1 MARTHAHGGT
11 VVSALNNRDEI
22 SYLREPAN
30 YANPRR
36 VKTIPLITLETIN
49 YDSGSKGTGREW
61 KFVRLPVSSRC
72 HIMPHPPLF
81 PLSFSLFDFI
91 PSLLFSFFFFLFF
104 YSTPSSSSVFV
115 GPRTPVETNA
125 EQYFSVVARRLPIN
139 TDFARTARST
149 LPVLRYLERLNGTVN
164 YRII

>member
-1 MARTHAHGGT
+1 MKFH
-11 VVSALNNRDEI
+11 I
-22 SYLREPAN
+22 
-30 YANPRR
+30 YANPLITYPRR

-49 YDSGSKGTGREW
+49 YDGGSKGMGGEW
-61 KFVRLPVSSRC
+61 KFVRLPVSSRG
-72 HIMPHPPLF
+72 HIMPHPPLS
-81 PLSFSLFDFI
+81 PP
-91 PSLLFSFFFFLFF
+91 PSLRFYTFPFFFFSFF
-104 YSTPSSSSVFV
+104 YSTPPPPSSSSVFV
-115 GPRTPVETNA
+115 GPRTPVETSA

>member
-49 YDSGSKGTGREW
+49 YDGGSKGTDREW

-81 PLSFSLFDFI
+81 PLSLSLFDFI
-91 PSLLFSFFFFLFF
+91 PSLLFSFFFSPFF

>member
-49 YDSGSKGTGREW
+49 YDGGSKGTDRNLYVCP
-61 KFVRLPVSSRC
+61 FPRAAISCLILRFFLSLSLSS
-72 HIMPHPPLF
+72 ILYL
-81 PLSFSLFDFI
+81 LS
-91 PSLLFSFFFFLFF
+91 FFLFF
-104 YSTPSSSSVFV
+104 SPVLLFHPLLFVRICRPPNASGNERRTIFLGGGASAADKYGLRAYSEEHPT
-115 GPRTPVETNA
+115 G
-125 EQYFSVVARRLPIN
+125 
-139 TDFARTARST
+139 FAVSRTA
-149 LPVLRYLERLNGTVN
+149 
-164 YRII
+164 

>member
-49 YDSGSKGTGREW
+49 YDGGSKGTDREW

-91 PSLLFSFFFFLFF
+91 PFLLFSFFFPVLLFHPLLFVRICRPPNASGNERRTIFLGGGASAADKYGLRA
-104 YSTPSSSSVFV
+104 YSEEHPT
-115 GPRTPVETNA
+115 G
-125 EQYFSVVARRLPIN
+125 
-139 TDFARTARST
+139 FAVSRTA
-149 LPVLRYLERLNGTVN
+149 
-164 YRII
+164 

>member
-49 YDSGSKGTGREW
+49 YDGGSKGTDREW

-91 PSLLFSFFFFLFF
+91 PSLLFSFFFPRSFIPPPPLRP
-104 YSTPSSSSVFV
+104 YLSAPERQWKRTQNNISRWWRV
-115 GPRTPVETNA
+115 GCR
-125 EQYFSVVARRLPIN
+125 
-139 TDFARTARST
+139 
-149 LPVLRYLERLNGTVN
+149 
-164 YRII
+164 

>member
-1 MARTHAHGGT
+1 MKFHIYGNPLIT
-11 VVSALNNRDEI
+11 
-22 SYLREPAN
+22 
-30 YANPRR
+30 NPRR

-49 YDSGSKGTGREW
+49 YDGGSKRNGCGEW
-61 KFVRLPVSSRC
+61 KFVRLPVFSLG
-72 HIMPHPPLF
+72 HIMRLRFFPPL
-81 PLSFSLFDFI
+81 SLRFYT
-91 PSLLFSFFFFLFF
+91 FSFFFFSFF
-104 YSTPSSSSVFV
+104 YFTPPALRPRYFV
-115 GPRTPVETNA
+115 GPRTPVETSA

>member
-1 MARTHAHGGT
+1 MKFH
-11 VVSALNNRDEI
+11 I
-22 SYLREPAN
+22 YAN
-30 YANPRR
+30 PLITNPRR

-49 YDSGSKGTGREW
+49 YDGGSKGMGGEW
-61 KFVRLPVSSRC
+61 KFVRLPVSSRG

-81 PLSFSLFDFI
+81 PPL
-91 PSLLFSFFFFLFF
+91 PSILCLLLFFPFPPFISPI
-104 YSTPSSSSVFV
+104 SPSSSSSSPVFV
-115 GPRTPVETNA
+115 GPRTPVETSA

>member
-1 MARTHAHGGT
+1 MKFHIYGNPLIT
-11 VVSALNNRDEI
+11 
-22 SYLREPAN
+22 
-30 YANPRR
+30 NPRR

-49 YDSGSKGTGREW
+49 YDGGSKRNGCGEW
-61 KFVRLPVSSRC
+61 KFVRLPVSSLG
-72 HIMPHPPLF
+72 HIMRLCFFPPS
-81 PLSFSLFDFI
+81 PFDFI
-91 PSLLFSFFFFLFF
+91 PSPFFFFSFFYF
-104 YSTPSSSSVFV
+104 TPPALRPRYFV
-115 GPRTPVETNA
+115 GPRTPVETSA

>member
-49 YDSGSKGTGREW
+49 YDGGSKGTDREW

-81 PLSFSLFDFI
+81 PLSLFLSSI
-91 PSLLFSFFFFLFF
+91 LYLLSFFLFF
-104 YSTPSSSSVFV
+104 SPVLLFHPLLFVRICRPPNASGNERRTIFLGGGASAADKYGLRAYSEEHPT
-115 GPRTPVETNA
+115 G
-125 EQYFSVVARRLPIN
+125 
-139 TDFARTARST
+139 FAVSRTA
-149 LPVLRYLERLNGTVN
+149 
-164 YRII
+164 